1 MIYLGFTYSA
11 YDLRWCHLGYLWFT
25 YATYNLLMIDLFYL
39 YFTYEQHILLMMY
52 LLYFY
57 MNLPY
62 LQSTYDWLIL
72 LMIDLFYLWFYL
84 WLTYSTY
91 DLLIRLSINLSYL
104 WLTSSTY
111 DLLMIYLSIWALIY
125 PTYDSLILLR
135 TVVGTGIFRS
145 SFVLFIDNALPS
157 TCPQGYRPCPRRAC
171 TARQILR
178 AGSKIAVDDVLKA
191 SANDLHFLVG
201 MHQPARNN

>member
-1 MIYLGFTYSA
+1 
-11 YDLRWCHLGYLWFT
+11 
-25 YATYNLLMIDLFYL
+25 MIDLFYL

-57 MNLPY
+57 TNLPY

-125 PTYDSLILLR
+125 PTYDSLILR
-135 TVVGTGIFRS
+135 RSVVCTGIFGPS
-145 SFVLFIDNALPS
+145 YMLFIDNALPS
-157 TCPQGYRPCPRRAC
+157 TRPQGYQPCPWWTC
-171 TARQILR
+171 TAWQIQR
-178 AGSKIAVDDVLKA
+178 AGSKNSCWWRAESRCQWGALPCRYA
-191 SANDLHFLVG
+191 STCK
-201 MHQPARNN
+201 Q

>member
-1 MIYLGFTYSA
+1 MNNTFYLWCTYSTSI
-11 YDLRWCHLGYLWFT
+11 WTFP
-25 YATYNLLMIDLFYL
+25 TYNLLMIDLFYL
-39 YFTYEQHILLMMY
+39 WLTYSTY
-52 LLYFY
+52 D
-57 MNLPY
+57 
-62 LQSTYDWLIL
+62 STYDWLIL
-72 LMIDLFYLWFYL
+72 L
-84 WLTYSTY
+84 Y

-145 SFVLFIDNALPS
+145 GFVLFIDNALPS